1 MLGIEGHVCMKPTV
15 AHVHEQFLAIS
26 ETFIYQF
33 LRNAKAIR
41 PVPVYCQRTNADVFP
56 WDDFREVV
64 YAKKY
69 SLNTLATGL
78 LRKSRLRP
86 AATTMT
92 GPYCK
97 ALGELKPDLVHA
109 HFGPDG
115 CKVMYACE
123 QLNIPFVV
131 SFYGYD
137 LSQLVTERFWQEAY
151 RELFARAAGVI
162 ALSEDFRR
170 RLLGIG
176 CPAEKIHII
185 RIGVNP
191 EDFPYRPSAPGR
203 NKPVRILSVARCV
216 EKKGIDYGLEALA
229 IVRKQYPNVQFTHI
243 GDGPLREEWQ
253 TLATKLGIADCCDWR
268 GSQPRPVVQDEM
280 KRSDIFMQPSIRAS
294 NGDEEGTPVVL
305 YEAMATGLPIVST
318 LHSGIP
324 EAVLNGENGYLA
336 PERDADTLAAN
347 ILRLLEQPDDW
358 EDMGRRG
365 RELVVERFDG
375 RAESEKLED
384 LYSTLL
390 R

>member
-1 MLGIEGHVCMKPTV
+1 MKPTV

-33 LRNAKAIR
+33 LQNAEATR
-41 PVPVYCQRTNADVFP
+41 PVPVYCQRTNADIFP
-56 WDDFREVV
+56 WDDVREVV
-64 YAKKY
+64 YARKY
-69 SLNTLATGL
+69 SLNSLSTGL
-78 LRKSRLRP
+78 LRKSRVRP

-97 ALGELKPDLVHA
+97 TLSKLKPDLVHA

-123 QLNIPFVV
+123 QLHIPFVV

-137 LSQLVTERFWQEAY
+137 LSQLITERFWQDAY
-151 RELFARAAGVI
+151 RDLFARAAGVI

-170 RLLGIG
+170 RLLAIG

-191 EDFPYRPSAPGR
+191 EDFPFRPAVPGR

-216 EKKGIDYGLEALA
+216 EKKGIDYGLEALV
-229 IVRKQYPNVQFTHI
+229 IVRKQYPDVHFTHI
-243 GDGPLREEWQ
+243 GDGPLRGEWQ
-253 TLATKLGIADCCDWR
+253 ALATKLGVADCCDWR
-268 GSQPRPVVQDEM
+268 GSQPRTIVREEM
-280 KRSDIFMQPSIRAS
+280 ERSDIFMQPSIRAG

-318 LHSGIP
+318 WHSGIS

-336 PERDADTLAAN
+336 PERDAEALAEN
-347 ILRLLEQPDDW
+347 ILSLLQNPGEW
-358 EDMGRRG
+358 EDMGKRG
-365 RELVVERFDG
+365 RQLVAERFDG
-375 RAESEKLED
+375 HTEAKKLEA
-384 LYSTLL
+384 LYLSLL
-390 R
+390 H